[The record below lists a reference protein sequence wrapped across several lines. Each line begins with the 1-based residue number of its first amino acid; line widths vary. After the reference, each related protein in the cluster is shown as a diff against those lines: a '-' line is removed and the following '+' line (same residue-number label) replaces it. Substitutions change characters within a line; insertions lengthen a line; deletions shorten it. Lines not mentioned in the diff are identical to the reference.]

1 MIKNPLSSSNA
12 AERLSKFKETFLAVF
27 NQLNDHPCSTDEA
40 YADCRWSAEMII
52 EQAEE
57 DLSHL
62 LERMEKIKQEREDRL
77 ERKLG
82 GTY

>member
-12 AERLSKFKETFLAVF
+12 AERLSKFKETFLATF
-27 NQLNDHPCSTDEA
+27 NELNDRALDEA
-40 YADCRWSAEMII
+40 YADCRWSVEMII

-57 DLSHL
+57 DLEYL
-62 LERMEKIKQEREDRL
+62 LDKMEKIKQAREDRL

-82 GTY
+82 GVH